1 MPCRSYYDIE
11 TFRDG
16 DPAEGKAE
24 LIIAKHRNG
33 SLADVRLRF
42 QGSMARFSDL
52 ENVDA
57 GPMILESKINSD
69 SYLGGAPGGGG
80 SEFNTGNENDDFP
93 F

>member
-1 MPCRSYYDIE
+1 MNDLFSSNGGWSEHFSLDLADADIVCFIYRPEYYDIE

-42 QGSMARFSDL
+42 QGSMAKFSD
-52 ENVDA
+52 V
-57 GPMILESKINSD
+57 
-69 SYLGGAPGGGG
+69 
-80 SEFNTGNENDDFP
+80 
-93 F
+93 